1 MMTSFFRFMI
11 LLSKS
16 SQHITKKTYQFV
28 PIQNFEESWDDE
40 KLYKKYGINLSEI
53 NFIDSLIRKFKH

>member
-1 MMTSFFRFMI
+1 MI

-16 SQHITKKTYQFV
+16 SQHITKKTYKFA

-53 NFIDSLIRKFKH
+53 NFIDSLIRKFKY